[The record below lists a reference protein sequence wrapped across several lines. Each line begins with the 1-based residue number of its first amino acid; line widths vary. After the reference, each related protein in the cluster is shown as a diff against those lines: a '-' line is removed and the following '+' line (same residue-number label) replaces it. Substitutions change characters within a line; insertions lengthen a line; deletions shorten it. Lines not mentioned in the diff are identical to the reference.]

1 MSEPAAASP
10 GRRLC
15 IIGGDGRIGRALAG
29 HLTARGER
37 VFATTRQ
44 PHGSAEAH
52 LDLDRAEAW
61 TGPPEGT
68 TAAFL
73 CAAVTDMAQCEAR
86 PEHAR
91 RINVESAMILSQ
103 RLAANGIRV
112 VFLSTNAV
120 FSGDVPDVPED
131 AIPDPLNAYGRL
143 KQEAEQ
149 AVLALGP
156 LGVVVRLGKVLDAT
170 LPLLAGWRDRLDRGE
185 TVRPFSDLRM
195 APVSL
200 DYVCALLAQVAD
212 RDVAGV
218 LHASGAASV
227 SYAAFLQ
234 AYARARGN
242 RDGLVEPVTSTEAGV
257 RLPACPAHATLGMA
271 RTRDLLGVTPQPVEG
286 VVDDLLRG
294 ERA

>member
-29 HLTARGER
+29 YLTARGER
-37 VFATTRQ
+37 VFTTTRRR
-44 PHGSAEAH
+44 HGSAEAY
-52 LDLDRAEAW
+52 LDLDRPGDW
-61 TGPPEGT
+61 PGPPEGT
-68 TAAFL
+68 TVAFL
-73 CAAVTDMAQCEAR
+73 CAAVTDMAQCEVR

-91 RINVESAMILSQ
+91 RINVEAVTLVSQ
-103 RLAANGIRV
+103 RLATRGVRV
-112 VFLSTNAV
+112 VLLSTNAV

-131 AIPDPLNAYGRL
+131 ASPDPINAYGRL

-149 AVLALGP
+149 AVLALGR
-156 LGVVVRLGKVLDAT
+156 LGTVVRLGKVLDAS

-200 DYVCALLAQVAD
+200 DYVCAFLARVAD
-212 RDVAGV
+212 RDVDGV
-218 LHASGAASV
+218 LHASGAATV

-242 RDGLVEPVTSTEAGV
+242 RDTLVEPVTSTDAGV
-257 RLPACPAHATLGMA
+257 RLSACPAYATLGMA
-271 RTRDLLGVTPQPVEG
+271 RTRDQIGVTPQPVQG

-294 ERA
+294 EHA